1 MQDNYDNGVDQSFV
15 DRGWDEMRRLL
26 DREMPAAPASH
37 KPSRRILP
45 LWQLAAAC
53 ISAILLGGVYLWNT
67 ASPGVAPPQAEAGRA
82 IRNYSPAMHNNNS
95 DAGCDDA
102 PAVETESIA
111 AAHKNTGGNFGTGKS
126 NFQLVNDGVAN
137 ALEEFVYSKNGVYTT
152 PDEGAGRFANQPVT
166 VAKATMP
173 TPTVHA
179 VMQAR
184 SVMPPFEMLSGVN
197 PKPLDDRAFAME
209 ADANKMNVAPD
220 WLPDDMALSSGVIA
234 GNFAMLEGFQVGI
247 DARYALGGKWSL
259 VSSPAYRFQ
268 RQELSLQVES
278 AVVTTGSV
286 TLDGQ
291 FGVLSESAE
300 PNSNLAGASTY
311 FTLLKNHYVDVPV
324 QIGYQVGARFRLE
337 AGPSF
342 SYLAG
347 VYEGSPTGSALEA
360 DMQQNYISNPD
371 SRSWYS
377 AAAND
382 KLDPVYFN
390 RLDVGLNL
398 GFTYRPAQWL
408 GLRLQYRQGFVDML
422 KTQAYELHNR
432 QLALSTLVY
441 F

>member
-82 IRNYSPAMHNNNS
+82 SRNYSPAMHNNNS

-111 AAHKNTGGNFGTGKS
+111 AAHKNTGGNFEPGKS
-126 NFQLVNDGVAN
+126 NIPLFNNGVAN
-137 ALEEFVYSKNGVYTT
+137 AVEALAYSKNSIYTT
-152 PDEGAGRFANQPVT
+152 SDEGADWHANQSVT
-166 VAKATMP
+166 AAKETTP
-173 TPTVHA
+173 EPTVH
-179 VMQAR
+179 
-184 SVMPPFEMLSGVN
+184 SVIQNSSLMPPVEKLSSVEMS
-197 PKPLDDRAFAME
+197 LDTRALAMD
-209 ADANKMNVAPD
+209 ADVNKMKLTPG

-422 KTQAYELHNR
+422 KTQAYELRNR